1 MMFPAMSDARYP
13 LAVAVPRAA
22 MFAAVCTAVALLG
35 HVAAGAP
42 GPGAGVFA
50 AAWAGLALL
59 GTPLAR
65 APRSAPVLIGGVLGA
80 QLLLHLFFTLAAGP
94 LPDAGLFPA
103 AEHICSGGAAHGG
116 GTGMLAAHLW
126 AALVTGWWMAGG
138 EEALWTLL
146 HRLRAALGTPPAAPA
161 PLLAAPAARALRAP
175 VPGLR
180 PRMLR
185 HALDGRAPPL
195 VLRPPY
201 AAR

>member
-1 MMFPAMSDARYP
+1 MSDARYP

-42 GPGAGVFA
+42 GPDAGVFA
-50 AAWAGLALL
+50 AAWAGLTLL
-59 GTPLAR
+59 GTPPAR
-65 APRSAPVLIGGVLGA
+65 APRSAPALIAGVLGA

-94 LPDAGLFPA
+94 LPAGGLLPA
-103 AEHICSGGAAHGG
+103 AEHMCSGGAEHGG

-126 AALVTGWWMAGG
+126 AALVTGWWLAGG

-146 HRLRAALGTPPAAPA
+146 HRLRAALDAPPAAPA
-161 PLLAAPAARALRAP
+161 PLLAAPAARALPAP
-175 VPGLR
+175 APGLR

-195 VLRPPY
+195 APRPLR